1 MKLTE
6 NFDKIKSQQ
15 NGRAEKELNKMKE
28 KTVIFKENGVLK
40 TTTESNYNSRIRN
53 VRTIH
58 TLTDF
63 ESAEEIIDYYIKY
76 FGSKKEDFIIAE

>member
-1 MKLTE
+1 
-6 NFDKIKSQQ
+6 
-15 NGRAEKELNKMKE
+15 MKE